1 MLILIVALTEVM
13 VGPRGCQLKSN
24 IYINKS
30 NYEEIMSLKEVM
42 YRKPAGIVTLLN
54 MTVWVGLGNRFNG
67 HPGQYLAA
75 ILGLCMRAEI
85 SVSNI
90 FLI

>member
-54 MTVWVGLGNRFNG
+54 MTGLVWGIVSMVT
-67 HPGQYLAA
+67 QASTLAA
-75 ILGLCMRAEI
+75 ILGL
-85 SVSNI
+85 
-90 FLI
+90 